1 MVAKL
6 EMTLTKILTQDVI
19 EDTQFATI
27 SKYVCINQ
35 LEWVIRHEGMDG
47 YLRVKCFL
55 IFLDLFTGKFMEL
68 CIDIDHFEAVWHL
81 DTSLLGVND
90 DLATI

>member
-27 SKYVCINQ
+27 SKYVCISQ
-35 LEWVIRHEGMDG
+35 LEWVIRHEGMEG
-47 YLRVKCFL
+47 W
-55 IFLDLFTGKFMEL
+55 M
-68 CIDIDHFEAVWHL
+68 
-81 DTSLLGVND
+81 DTYVLNVF
-90 DLATI
+90 

>member
-1 MVAKL
+1 MIAKL
-6 EMTLTKILTQDVI
+6 EMTLTKILTQDVM

-47 YLRVKCFL
+47 WILTC
-55 IFLDLFTGKFMEL
+55 
-68 CIDIDHFEAVWHL
+68 
-81 DTSLLGVND
+81 
-90 DLATI
+90 